1 MLYDWIIEL
10 TGIITGSSSGYSQ
23 NSNVQAAACIIVL
36 MVVFYFLFLLHHI
49 IQRFFHLH

>member
-10 TGIITGSSSGYSQ
+10 TGILFGSGYSQ
-23 NSNVQAAACIIVL
+23 NTNVQLTACIIVL